1 MRKLFLVTLVL
12 FVAAGMVA
20 AQEVTITGGVQQAW
34 GFGDN
39 VYSAGDAPAGDI
51 DLDFS
56 VDIDGV
62 NTAVI
67 KLENGPAFV
76 DIVGLDANTDA
87 TKTTADFTGEALVE
101 IDEAYFDT
109 DLATA
114 LGLEGLIV
122 QTRVGYWEADIFD
135 VSTVTG
141 LEFEDAAGVG
151 AEVQALQFEAGVTDL
166 VKARFVVVPGEADA
180 LNGLI
185 AIKGGYG
192 PIEVE
197 VFYVDALDG
206 SAPADEGL
214 VGGGIGFSQELVP
227 GTVDLSAGGDV
238 WFDLDAASGA
248 SDLFYG
254 VGVSAGLLDGLST
267 VGISFGGQS
276 EYPADALGFDVNL
289 APVEFAGLDVAV
301 ALGID
306 DRYTETL
313 QYSEFSFYLVAGAA
327 TFRVGYAFYDGPK
340 VTDEDGDALLY
351 SDYKAGLFIAEADS
365 GFAFF
370 NTEIEF

>member
-39 VYSAGDAPAGDI
+39 AYKAGDAPAGDI
-51 DLDFS
+51 DIDFS

-67 KLENGPAFV
+67 KLEEESISVSV
-76 DIVGLDANTDA
+76 DGSSVGISDIDLGYAA
-87 TKTTADFTGEALVE
+87 VE

-109 DLATA
+109 DLAA
-114 LGLEGLIV
+114 AFGLEGLIV

-166 VKARFVVVPGEADA
+166 VKARFVVVPGEGDA
-180 LNGLI
+180 LNGLV

-206 SAPADEGL
+206 ATPLDEGL
-214 VGGGIGFSQELVP
+214 VGAGVAFSQELVP

-238 WFDLDAASGA
+238 WYDLDAATGE
-248 SDLFYG
+248 SDIYYG

-276 EYPADALGFDVNL
+276 EYPADAIGFDVNV
-289 APVEFAGLDVAV
+289 APVEFAGLDIAV
-301 ALGID
+301 ALGLD
-306 DRYTETL
+306 DRYSETL
-313 QYSEFSFYLVAGAA
+313 QYSEFSFYLKPGAA

-340 VTDEDGDALLY
+340 VTDGEGEALLY
-351 SDYKAGLFIAEADS
+351 SDYKAGLFIDSAES

-370 NTEIEF
+370 NTSIEF